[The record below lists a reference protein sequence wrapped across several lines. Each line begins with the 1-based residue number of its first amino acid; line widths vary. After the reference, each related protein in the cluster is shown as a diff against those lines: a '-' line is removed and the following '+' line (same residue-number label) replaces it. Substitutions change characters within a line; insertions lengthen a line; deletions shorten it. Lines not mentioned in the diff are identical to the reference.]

1 MLPYGSYRKCTEK
14 GGGAVKNY
22 RAMKVRGKRFLP
34 LLILFLALAGA
45 LCYGA
50 VRTGGEIWSRL
61 ETGGVKIGV
70 ETFCVEDGQ
79 KVKMDPRLRV
89 DCRQPVSYVPRIT
102 NRGTKCYLRVR
113 LLGKAGSQVFPLQ
126 EELDGVG
133 EGWLQK
139 GEYLYYE
146 KPVSY
151 GEAIDVCQAFRLPDR
166 WDFYQDK
173 TLQVQVDAD
182 AVQDKNFHPDFS
194 LEHPWGE
201 VVVTASR
208 FQEDNR
214 IEVVEPADPELQETQ
229 GNACRIT
236 ADETQ
241 GLLLGEEGFFSH
253 VVFLPG
259 DSRTETL
266 QLSNQETHRI
276 QILMK
281 AEWEK
286 SAFLDQMQLQISGGD
301 QSYDGVLTGAELRDY
316 RTLATLEPGE
326 SRAVHVTLSFPETA
340 DNPLQQNSDDIRWSF
355 AVKQEEKPWDTP
367 ATGDAGIWW
376 IFFAAGCVSIAVAG
390 MLLRKRR

>member
-1 MLPYGSYRKCTEK
+1 M
-14 GGGAVKNY
+14 KNY

-34 LLILFLALAGA
+34 LLILFLALVGA

-194 LEHPWGE
+194 SEHPWGE

-208 FQEDNR
+208 IEAGNR
-214 IEVVEPADPELQETQ
+214 LEAVEPVGDDLQRAEGQPCSVIADRENGMVLDQ
-229 GNACRIT
+229 
-236 ADETQ
+236 D
-241 GLLLGEEGFFSH
+241 GFFPH
-253 VVFLPG
+253 IMFLPG
-259 DSRTETL
+259 DSHTETL
-266 QLSNQETHRI
+266 QLSNQETHKI

-286 SAFLDQMQLQISGGD
+286 SSFLDQMQLRIDNGGGF
-301 QSYDGVLTGAELRDY
+301 YDGVLTGAELRDY
-316 RTLATLEPGE
+316 RPLATLEPGE
-326 SRAVHVTLSFPETA
+326 TRMVDVTLSFPESA
-340 DNPLQQNSDDIRWSF
+340 DNPYQQSSDDIRWCF
-355 AVKQEEKPWDTP
+355 AIKPERRGGFP
-367 ATGDAGIWW
+367 VTGDTAFWAI
-376 IFFAAGCVSIAVAG
+376 FAAICCGAAIAGAWC
-390 MLLRKRR
+390 LRKRQCDE